1 MTYRTAFQN
10 ALLAETAFDLDG
22 QLTLAEL
29 VLHVPHASAHLPDRT
44 GYVVPEACVQKEVAL
59 LTDWYTDELFAVPGA
74 TALVA
79 PFSRVFCDVERLP
92 DIQEPMYAAGRGFF
106 YTHCDDGTPLREDV
120 TGLKSHIREN
130 YYLPHHAA
138 LQHLVATKLEQVGR
152 CTILDCHSF
161 ADEPF
166 ASDSD
171 QTRPRPDVCLGT
183 DAWHTPDWLVE
194 KFEQAF
200 AQQGYTVAI
209 NAPYSGT
216 VVPLP
221 YYRQERHVLS
231 IMLEVNRRLYLTPA
245 NEPRPAAL
253 AQLNRVLREALQH

>member
-1 MTYRTAFQN
+1 MTYHPMLQK

-29 VLHVPHASAHLPDRT
+29 VLHVPHASAHIPDLA
-44 GYVVPEACVQKEVAL
+44 GYVVPAGRVQQEVAR

-92 DIQEPMYAAGRGFF
+92 DAQEPMYAAGRGFF

-120 TGLKSHIREN
+120 AGLKSHIRDT

-138 LQHLVATKLEQVGR
+138 LQQLVATRLTGVGR

-166 ASDSD
+166 ASDPD
-171 QTRPRPDVCLGT
+171 QRRPRPDVCLGT
-183 DAWHTPDWLVE
+183 DAFHTPDWLVE
-194 KFEQAF
+194 KFAQAF
-200 AQQGYTVAI
+200 ARQGYTVAI

-216 VVPLP
+216 IVPLP
-221 YYRQERHVLS
+221 YYQQERQVLS
-231 IMLEVNRRLYLTPA
+231 IMLEVNRRLYLTPE
-245 NEPRPAAL
+245 NEARPAAL
-253 AQLNRVLREALQH
+253 AQLNRVLREVLQS